1 MKHFTFA
8 LLAMLTGCS
17 AVQPCITAHGPSVR
31 LSDANGVLF
40 SQQSQTL
47 EFCPGYITP
56 NIGGTAVPT
65 EKKP

>member
-1 MKHFTFA
+1 MKHSLLA
-8 LLAMLTGCS
+8 LLATLAGCS

-40 SQQSQTL
+40 SQLSQTL

-56 NIGGTAVPT
+56 NIGGTTVPRVT
-65 EKKP
+65 P